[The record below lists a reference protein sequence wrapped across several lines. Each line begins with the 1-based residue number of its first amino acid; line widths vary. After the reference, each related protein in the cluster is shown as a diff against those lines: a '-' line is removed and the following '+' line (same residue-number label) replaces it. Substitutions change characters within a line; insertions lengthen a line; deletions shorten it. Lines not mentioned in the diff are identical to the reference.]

1 MFRNSICDPKD
12 CDHAWALRV
21 LQNSAGTVKTLK
33 NLPRWLVPCP
43 GSLRSVNLQQLSLS
57 GGVSSLPDEALAR
70 LQAQAK
76 MRCFVQILPRAN
88 KLLFSM
94 PGLSFYRRLPFNT
107 RNIRFLPRFFSA
119 LDVSDIEYDAGR
131 LVLEELEVPA
141 VNDLQAPNMSVK
153 KFSAKLRADSG
164 GNGSKLAGLVNVLPR
179 YFPSLEVLELN
190 VRAEEKLDEYLF
202 HDVGV
207 DELSRFVTRV
217 DWMTVLLES
226 TLRNCVPSCKI
237 EVTYSLRLDCVY
249 DSDPETPEY
258 PENATAMARCSL
270 YKKHKLSCAQILME
284 TSTQICVTCVFST
297 PNFLVWINF
306 QDLPLIRQPSTS
318 TRQTTKLTVHLLRK
332 PSASLRKHKFL
343 TFLS

>member
-141 VNDLQAPNMSVK
+141 
-153 KFSAKLRADSG
+153 
-164 GNGSKLAGLVNVLPR
+164 
-179 YFPSLEVLELN
+179 
-190 VRAEEKLDEYLF
+190 
-202 HDVGV
+202 
-207 DELSRFVTRV
+207 
-217 DWMTVLLES
+217 
-226 TLRNCVPSCKI
+226 
-237 EVTYSLRLDCVY
+237 
-249 DSDPETPEY
+249 
-258 PENATAMARCSL
+258 
-270 YKKHKLSCAQILME
+270 
-284 TSTQICVTCVFST
+284 
-297 PNFLVWINF
+297 
-306 QDLPLIRQPSTS
+306 
-318 TRQTTKLTVHLLRK
+318 
-332 PSASLRKHKFL
+332 
-343 TFLS
+343 

>member
-258 PENATAMARCSL
+258 PENATAMYSELPRLDKFPGFAIDQAAIDE
-270 YKKHKLSCAQILME
+270 YE
-284 TSTQICVTCVFST
+284 TNDEIDRPPAEKAVCFIKETQVSDV
-297 PNFLVWINF
+297 L
-306 QDLPLIRQPSTS
+306 
-318 TRQTTKLTVHLLRK
+318 KLTVLCHICRYE
-332 PSASLRKHKFL
+332 SVGYMR
-343 TFLS
+343 